1 MNTTPD
7 SPSKEFEESIEEK
20 VSPQSPERARIDE
33 ETTNFKKGDNQV
45 VDEEIE
51 KDRGDQVDHRFLEG
65 IAIKGR
71 GWKRL
76 KYMFTLVGI
85 AISIITRYFLV
96 YSF

>member
-7 SPSKEFEESIEEK
+7 TSPKEFDESIEEK
-20 VSPQSPERARIDE
+20 GDPETPEKVTVVED
-33 ETTNFKKGDNQV
+33 TVHFKRVEIQV
-45 VDEEIE
+45 RQHGHEIIE
-51 KDRGDQVDHRFLEG
+51 QIHVEDRFLSR

-76 KYMFTLVGI
+76 KYIFTLVGI

-96 YSF
+96 SHY

>member
-7 SPSKEFEESIEEK
+7 SPSKEFEEGTEGKE
-20 VSPQSPERARIDE
+20 SPQSPDRGLPDDE
-33 ETTNFKKGDNQV
+33 TKNFKKGESQT
-45 VDEEIE
+45 EIE
-51 KDRGDQVDHRFLEG
+51 ENEGDQNIPVEDRFLEG

-71 GWKRL
+71 GWRRL

-96 YSF
+96 ESF